1 MFAKHNPAFYRL
13 VLRSHLGSSW
23 TASLPVVEF
32 ATTQDGQHAPITC
45 MTLRVA
51 DQSELIGLLLDL
63 HAHNLIVE
71 SLKHLDRAA

>member
-1 MFAKHNPAFYRL
+1 MRDHPAHYSL

-23 TASLPVVEF
+23 AASLPLVDF
-32 ATTQDGQHAPITC
+32 TRTQDAHHAPITC

-63 HAHNLIVE
+63 HAHGLIVQ
-71 SLKHLDRAA
+71 SLKHLDRAV

>member
-1 MFAKHNPAFYRL
+1 MRDHPAHYRL

-23 TASLPVVEF
+23 TESLPVVDF
-32 ATTQDGQHAPITC
+32 ATTLDAERGPVTC

-51 DQSELIGLLLDL
+51 DQAELIGLLVDL

-71 SLKHLDRAA
+71 SLKHLDRAV